1 MPVPKEIELKL
12 ELPPTTLPQLKKV
25 PLLRALKKPAKSATE
40 VSVYFDTD
48 KHTLH
53 KKGLMLRV
61 RHVGNR
67 YVQTIKSVRNGR
79 AFERAEWEGEISNE
93 MPDLRLAAGTA
104 LAPLLSRKFRR
115 RLKPVFETQVQRTT
129 YPLTDGRRDIVL
141 TLDKGRIATGDHF
154 KPLCEVELELKRG
167 DEVELFKAAR
177 ELTHA
182 LPVQLALKSKSERGY
197 ELLAGR
203 SAAPEKAASIDLTS
217 GTSTRDGFRAIG
229 FACLKQVIGNAPA
242 LLAEDPEGVHQMR
255 VGLRRLRAA
264 MSLFKD
270 ILQDP
275 QTAAVK
281 DELKWLAGELGPAR
295 ELEVLVTRVVAPV
308 RRRHSRWQGVASLS
322 RDLSQQ
328 RAAALV
334 RAQDAVRSARFRI
347 LTLEIAAWLE
357 AGQWSNPQ
365 DDLVRD
371 RGDIP
376 IETSAARQ
384 LSRRFRKI
392 RKKGKVLAQLN
403 ARDRHKLRIQAKKV
417 RYASEFFA
425 TLFPSRK
432 ASKRRSKFLLALER
446 AQDCLGDL
454 NDIVVHEDRIRA
466 IANDRRRRRGSRKRA
481 FAAGVLTGREDARL
495 DAVLERATEAHTV
508 LAAIKPFWR

>member
-12 ELPPTTLPQLKKV
+12 ELPPTSLSQLKKV
-25 PLLRALKKPAKSATE
+25 PLLRASKKPAKTVTE

-48 KHTLH
+48 KYKLR

-61 RHVGNR
+61 RRVGNR
-67 YVQTIKSVRNGR
+67 YVQTIKSARNRR
-79 AFERAEWEGEISNE
+79 AFERAEWEGEIANE

-115 RLKPVFETQVQRTT
+115 RLRPVFETQVQRTT
-129 YPLTDGRRDIVL
+129 YPLTNGKRDITL
-141 TLDKGRIATGDHF
+141 TLDKGRIATGEHS

-182 LPVQLALKSKSERGY
+182 LPAQLALKSKAERGY
-197 ELLAGR
+197 ELLEDRG
-203 SAAPEKAASIDLTS
+203 AAPEKAASIDLTR
-217 GTSTRDGFRAIG
+217 GTSTREGFRAIG
-229 FACLKQVIGNAPA
+229 FACLKQVIGNEPA
-242 LLAEDPEGVHQMR
+242 LLAGDPEGVHQMR

-270 ILQDP
+270 ILNDP
-275 QTAAVK
+275 QTAALK

-328 RAAALV
+328 RTAALA

-347 LTLEIAAWLE
+347 LILEIAAWLE
-357 AGQWSNPQ
+357 AGQWTSPQ
-365 DDLVRD
+365 DDLIRD

-376 IETSAARQ
+376 IEACAAEQ
-384 LSRRFRKI
+384 LTRRFQKI
-392 RKKGKVLAQLN
+392 RKKGKKLTQLD
-403 ARDRHKLRIQAKKV
+403 ARARHRLRIQAKKV

-425 TLFPSRK
+425 SLFPGKK
-432 ASKRRSKFLLALER
+432 ASKRRSDFLSALELT
-446 AQDCLGDL
+446 QDCLGDL

-466 IANDRRRRRGSRKRA
+466 IANDRRRRRASRKRA
-481 FAAGVLTGREDARL
+481 FAAGLLTGREDARL
-495 DAVLERATEAHTV
+495 DAVLERATEAHTA
-508 LAAIKPFWR
+508 LARIKPFWR